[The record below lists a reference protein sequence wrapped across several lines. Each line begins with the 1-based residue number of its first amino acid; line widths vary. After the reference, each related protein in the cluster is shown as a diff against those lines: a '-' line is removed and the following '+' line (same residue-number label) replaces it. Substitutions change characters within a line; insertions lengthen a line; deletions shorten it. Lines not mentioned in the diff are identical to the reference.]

1 MEIDMEKIEEKLGYT
16 FSDKSL
22 LQLAFIHRSY
32 FNEHQDEV
40 EGHNERLEF
49 LGDAVLG
56 LIVSRYLYKNLPSQS
71 EGHLSHLRSHVVG
84 ADACVS
90 YTQSLGLEAFL
101 LFGKGESENLGRGRQ
116 RILAD
121 LLEAVIGAIFLDGTL
136 EAARAFF
143 LRHFSTYLDESME
156 NPLRNWKADL
166 QDYAQ
171 KKVHRP
177 PDYVVVEESGPPHK
191 RTFAIAVNIDGNE
204 VGRGEGPSK
213 KEAEQAAAEDALRL
227 IEKEEFDG

>member
-1 MEIDMEKIEEKLGYT
+1 MEIDSAKIEEKLGYA
-16 FSDKSL
+16 FSDKHL
-22 LQLAFIHRSY
+22 LRLAFVHRSY
-32 FNEHQDEV
+32 FNEHRGQV

-56 LIVSRYLYKNLPSQS
+56 LIVSCYLYKNLPSQT
-71 EGHLSHLRSHVVG
+71 EGHLSHLRSHAVG

-90 YTQSLGLEAFL
+90 YTRVLGLEAFL
-101 LFGKGESENLGRGRQ
+101 LLGKGESENLGRGRQ

-121 LLEAVIGAIFLDGTL
+121 LFEAVIGAIFLDGTL
-136 EAARAFF
+136 EAAQTFF
-143 LRHFSTYLDESME
+143 LGHFSTYLDEAME

-171 KKVHRP
+171 KKVCSP
-177 PDYVVVEESGPPHK
+177 PNYTVIEESGPPHK
-191 RTFAIAVNIDGNE
+191 RIFTIAVQIENRE

-213 KEAEQAAAEDALRL
+213 KEAEQNAAEDALRA
-227 IEKEEFDG
+227 IEKGELDD